1 MEMRVQ
7 NVTRKMKCWFLLP
20 LLLITV
26 NSSAQVKY
34 FIIPDQAED
43 YTINHYKLSTEK
55 LYGVK
60 KNVELFS
67 LTFPGSETIKRNLKQ
82 YVDMDLDI
90 VLFSVL
96 PDLSDKSDW
105 IEIKMDS
112 IKSNIITHS
121 NLIRLLSLNTFSDYE
136 QQYRAKNKYFDEY
149 QVIKKI
155 DNKYF
160 ASKHC
165 LLQFFAVRNRPSVF
179 QNVFGTINTEQ
190 EPLTIVEMEQ
200 IFKKRYRGSI
210 FPPYSIGESPYSYS
224 SGGFDFLRDRREYLS
239 KVINLRSDERAYQ
252 FWTYTNWHEHRHEF
266 EIDRGIDRFVY
277 LPGQGIIGG
286 SFDFYFYF
294 HRKKLP
300 IGYADFMQNIK
311 EEKVMIADN
320 YK

>member
-1 MEMRVQ
+1 MQVQ
-7 NVTRKMKCWFLLP
+7 NVSKKMKCWFLLP

-26 NSSAQVKY
+26 NLSAQVKY
-34 FIIPDQAED
+34 FIIPDQTDD
-43 YTINHYKLSTEK
+43 YSLDHYELSTEK

-60 KNVELFS
+60 KNVELFCM
-67 LTFPGSETIKRNLKQ
+67 TFPGLETIKNMKKQ
-82 YVDMDLDI
+82 YADINLDI

-96 PDLSDKSDW
+96 PDLSGNSDW
-105 IEIKMDS
+105 IEINMDS

-121 NLIRLLSLNTFSDYE
+121 NLKRLLSLNTFSEYDQKYG
-136 QQYRAKNKYFDEY
+136 AKTKYFDEY
-149 QVIKKI
+149 QIIKKM

-165 LLQFFAVRNRPSVF
+165 LLQFFAVRNRPSIF

-190 EPLTIVEMEQ
+190 EPIKIVEMEQ
-200 IFKKRYRGSI
+200 IFKKRYSGFI

-239 KVINLRSDERAYQ
+239 KVINLRNNERAYQ

-277 LPGQGIIGG
+277 LPRKGIIGG

-300 IGYADFMQNIK
+300 IEYAEFMQNIK
-311 EEKVMIADN
+311 EEKVMIATD
-320 YK
+320 YQ